1 MAAATVPA
9 IIAVDVDEDPV
20 DPVEEG
26 PGVSVAGE
34 AGIELGGGD
43 NEFHGAGVIDEG
55 AIVGR
60 PVVGEGVGDGV
71 GAVVGGSDGAG
82 VSDVGSSMRTAA
94 KSEEPALFSLQFP

>member
-1 MAAATVPA
+1 MTTNTAAATVPA

-60 PVVGEGVGDGV
+60 PVVGT
-71 GAVVGGSDGAG
+71 VVRGSDGAG